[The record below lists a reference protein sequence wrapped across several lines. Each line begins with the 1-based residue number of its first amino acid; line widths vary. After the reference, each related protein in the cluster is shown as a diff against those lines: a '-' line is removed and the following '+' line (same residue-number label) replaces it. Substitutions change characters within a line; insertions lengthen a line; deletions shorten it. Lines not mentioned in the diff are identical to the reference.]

1 MRLSDPWW
9 LAVLLPL
16 AVIAVWMMRRRP
28 RVVPHPPLPAL
39 VAAGLPSGRWARLR
53 SLPLLLRVAALVFLV
68 LALARPQEGGALQSV
83 TSHGVDIVLALDTST
98 SMTAQDFPPDRLA
111 AARDVV
117 DQFIAARPSDR
128 VALVVFAGKALTR
141 VPLTLDHAMLRT
153 SLAEVSVGMLE
164 DGTAI
169 GEALA
174 QSLARLR
181 ESPADSRLVVLLTD
195 GINNQGAIDPIT
207 AARMATEMGVKVYTI
222 GVGREGTFPQVVN
235 DPAFGPRRVM
245 VQTRVDEEL
254 LQEIAAETGGQYFR
268 ARDKGALEAIYD
280 RIDRLEK
287 HPIESTFFRQ
297 WHDRHAPLLA
307 TAVLLLLL
315 EWGLS
320 ATRLR
325 RFPG

>member
-1 MRLSDPWW
+1 MKLADPWW
-9 LAVLLPL
+9 LAALVPI
-16 AVIAVWMMRRRP
+16 VAVWMLRRRP
-28 RVVPHPPLPAL
+28 RTVPHTLVPGL
-39 VAAGLPSGRWARLR
+39 VAAGLPHGRWVRVRGLV
-53 SLPLLLRVAALVFLV
+53 PVLRVLALTLLV
-68 LALARPQEGGALQSV
+68 LALARPQEGGTLQSV

-111 AARDVV
+111 AAREVV
-117 DQFIAARPSDR
+117 DQFIGERPNDR

-141 VPLTLDHAMLRT
+141 VPLTLDHAMLRA
-153 SLAEVSVGMLE
+153 SLGEVSVGMLE

-195 GINNQGAIDPIT
+195 GINNQGAIDPAT
-207 AARMATEMGVKVYTI
+207 ATRMAAEMGVKVYTI
-222 GVGREGTFPQVVN
+222 GVGREGRFPQVVD
-235 DPAFGPRRVM
+235 DPTFGRRRVM

-254 LQEIAAETGGQYFR
+254 LRRIAAETGGQYFR
-268 ARDKGALEAIYD
+268 ARDMGALEAIYA
-280 RIDRLEK
+280 RIDTLEK
-287 HPIESTFFRQ
+287 RPIEATFFRQ
-297 WHDRHAPLLA
+297 WHDRHTPLLA
-307 TAVLLLLL
+307 VAVLLLLI